1 MKNVNTLF
9 SNINPDLS
17 NPDLSIVLLFLP
29 KYQHLS
35 TFKIVM
41 LVFYIGL
48 FQVKPQHVFESEI
61 ISPLWVAF

>member
-1 MKNVNTLF
+1 MKNVNILF
-9 SNINPDLS
+9 YNINPDL
-17 NPDLSIVLLFLP
+17 NIVLLFLP

-61 ISPLWVAF
+61 ISHLCGLLSDI

>member
-1 MKNVNTLF
+1 VKNVNTLC
-9 SNINPDLS
+9 SNINP
-17 NPDLSIVLLFLP
+17 NLSIVLLFLP
-29 KYQHLS
+29 KHQHLS

-61 ISPLWVAF
+61 ISHLCGLLSDI